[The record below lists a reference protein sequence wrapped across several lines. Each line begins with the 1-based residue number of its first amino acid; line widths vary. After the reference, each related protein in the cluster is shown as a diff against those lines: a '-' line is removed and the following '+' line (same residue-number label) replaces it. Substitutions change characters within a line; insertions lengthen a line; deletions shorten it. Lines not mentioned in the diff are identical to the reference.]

1 MVDRRAVAVIIYNTK
16 QKILFYARTLPMCG
30 LFFSNKY
37 TMKGAMTINTF
48 AYVRVS
54 TKEQQDHRQFIAME
68 GYGIPTERIYSEK
81 LSGKN
86 TKRPALQTLMDTVQE
101 GDTIVV
107 ESISRFAR
115 NTKDLLGLVEKLTA
129 KGVEFVSLKEHIDTT
144 TPTGRFMLTIFAAVS
159 ELERECTLVRQAEGI
174 AAARARGVHLGRP
187 LKRPP
192 ENFAEVVKQW
202 EQGKISFEEVK
213 KLTGLKR
220 ATFYNRLREFR
231 GGKKK

>member
-1 MVDRRAVAVIIYNTK
+1 MD
-16 QKILFYARTLPMCG
+16 
-30 LFFSNKY
+30 
-37 TMKGAMTINTF
+37 F

-54 TKEQQDHRQFIAME
+54 TKEQHDTRQLIAME
-68 GYGIPTERIYSEK
+68 SRGIPPERIFSEK
-81 LSGKN
+81 QSGKD
-86 TKRPALQTLMDTVQE
+86 TKRPQLQSLMDTVQK
-101 GDTIVV
+101 GDTVVV

-144 TPTGRFMLTIFAAVS
+144 TPTGRFTLTIFAAIA
-159 ELERECTLVRQAEGI
+159 ELERECTLLRQAEGI
-174 AAARARGVHLGRP
+174 AAAKLRGVHMGRP

-192 ENFAEVVKQW
+192 ENFAQVVKDW
-202 EQGKISFEEVK
+202 EREKIPFEEVL

-231 GGKKK
+231 NGKKK